1 MQLDLKK
8 NFQVLIQNERLQAN
22 GLQAMVEL

>member
-1 MQLDLKK
+1 MQLDLRK

-22 GLQAMVEL
+22 VRTAMVEL